1 MTAPRTPDDMIRAF
15 LGEGQTDLPDRA
27 FDAVRRDIH
36 NTRQRVVIGPW
47 REPDMSLF
55 ARLAIVAAAV
65 LAVGLAWVNLGPK
78 EGGFGSPGSPT
89 PSPTPT
95 PIALP
100 EAYGPLKAG
109 TYVTQNPFFVRV
121 TFAVPN
127 GWEGNVG
134 GEYFAGVNPVG
145 RPGGVNFL
153 AVGKAYA
160 DPCHFDQ
167 GFKDPAIGP
176 SVDDF
181 AVELANDSPLVDTFP
196 AKINLGGYSGRELF
210 MKAPASFEGCTL
222 SPDGFAVWQLPL
234 GANYSMLAGQTS
246 RLLTLDV
253 DGSRLV
259 IDIPQLPGQ
268 TAKERAEA
276 QAIVDSIRIAPAN

>member
-1 MTAPRTPDDMIRAF
+1 M
-15 LGEGQTDLPDRA
+15 
-27 FDAVRRDIH
+27 
-36 NTRQRVVIGPW
+36 
-47 REPDMSLF
+47 
-55 ARLAIVAAAV
+55 
-65 LAVGLAWVNLGPK
+65 
-78 EGGFGSPGSPT
+78 
-89 PSPTPT
+89 
-95 PIALP
+95 P
-100 EAYGPLKAG
+100 EEYGPLEAG
-109 TYVTQNPFFVRV
+109 TYVTSDPFFVRV
-121 TFAVPN
+121 TFTVPDR
-127 GWEGNVG
+127 WEGNVG

-153 AVGKAYA
+153 GVGKADA

-181 AVELANDSPLVDTFP
+181 AVELANDSGLVDKFP
-196 AKINLGGYSGRELF
+196 TKINLSGYSGRQLF
-210 MKAPASFEGCTL
+210 MTAPASFEGCTL

-246 RLLTLDV
+246 RLLILDV

-276 QAIVDSIRIAPAN
+276 QALVDSIRIAPVN